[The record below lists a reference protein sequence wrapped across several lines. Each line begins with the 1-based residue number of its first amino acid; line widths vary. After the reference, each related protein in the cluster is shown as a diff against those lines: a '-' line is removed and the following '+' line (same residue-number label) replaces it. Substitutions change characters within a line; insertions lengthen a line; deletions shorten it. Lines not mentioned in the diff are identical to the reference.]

1 MGLEP
6 NIFFQIETRLRFLE
20 ARLAKVEAALDKQ
33 KPVKRATQGGQDW
46 WKTLEADPL
55 YQHVNFAVERDNM
68 ARWLKLPKNVN
79 RKLTRAFVMNW
90 LNKVEVPVT
99 MPPGASPFTVGPK
112 ALIKVTANQVEG
124 VPPPPGLI
132 ERIRGMGKSM

>member
-1 MGLEP
+1 MSAQLWIRLE
-6 NIFFQIETRLRFLE
+6 QLE
-20 ARLAKVEAALDKQ
+20 ARVQALEQ
-33 KPVKRATQGGQDW
+33 KPAKRATQGEQDW
-46 WKTLEADPL
+46 WKALESDPL
-55 YQHVNFAVERDNM
+55 YQHVDFAAERDKM

-99 MPPGASPFTVGPK
+99 MPPGASPFAVGPK

-132 ERIRGMGKSM
+132 ERILGMGKSM